1 MVVDNLNE
9 SGAPGE
15 DDYYGD
21 GTVDVGRI
29 FRSGQGGIS
38 DAAIASNH
46 VTTGANGQPV
56 LQVTVE
62 NRGTATMV
70 NAPVQVTVNGATT
83 DYIITTLQ
91 AGDIKTFTL
100 PLTVANG
107 GATIVSGVGLSSGT
121 SDLKPS
127 NNRRSDVYVP
137 PTTN

>member
-1 MVVDNLNE
+1 MVVSNLDE
-9 SGAPGE
+9 SGAPG
-15 DDYYGD
+15 DDEYYGS
-21 GTVDVGRI
+21 GTVDLGRI
-29 FRSGQGGIS
+29 FRSGQGGIT
-38 DAAIASNH
+38 DAAIASNY

-62 NRGTATMV
+62 NRGTATLI
-70 NAPVQVTVNGATT
+70 NAPVQVTINGATT
-83 DYIITTLQ
+83 SYNITTLP

-107 GATIVSGVGLSSGT
+107 GATIVSGVSSGT

-137 PTTN
+137 PTN